1 MKDRI
6 SNILKINHLTQKDF
20 AKKISASPGNV
31 NEWIKGRSEPGAM
44 MLRRISEIFDIDA
57 NWLLTGEGEMK
68 KKDYIPVG
76 MCREEY
82 LEYNAKFQKER
93 ALLDQKI
100 KILDDA
106 LEDLEK
112 KDRDLLVDSFISI
125 AKLKAGT

>member
-1 MKDRI
+1 MVE
-6 SNILKINHLTQKDF
+6 F
-20 AKKISASPGNV
+20 AKKIFVTQTNISELEND
-31 NEWIKGRSEPGAM
+31 KYEPGGAF
-44 MLRRISEIFDIDA
+44 LKKLSEIFNVDV

-93 ALLDQKI
+93 TLLDQKI

-106 LEDLEK
+106 LEELEK